1 MKIQPFPYQ
10 IKVKIQ
16 LIVNPSE
23 DVEKIKDA
31 VRKIFG
37 DIILNPL
44 NNGMLQGESEDQKC
58 LYIIYEQVR
67 ARQIMGVVRRLLI
80 ENSSGECTWLYLN
93 RQAAYVGVVAIC
105 EEETE
110 SPLGPIKLEI
120 CTPKISE
127 FIDWLVPL

>member
-10 IKVKIQ
+10 IKIKIQ
-16 LIVNPSE
+16 VIVNPSE
-23 DVEKIKDA
+23 DLEKVKDA

-37 DIILNPL
+37 DVMLNPI

-80 ENSSGECTWLYLN
+80 ENSSSECTWLYLN

-105 EEETE
+105 EEESE

-127 FIDWLVPL
+127 FINWLVPL